1 MVVQPPSDDLAID
14 RLVRTDAQSASI
26 AQKTRR
32 SSRLV
37 RGMRLLL
44 PVAALSLVAVMVIW
58 TDKKEIIQA
67 VPKESVAPQAV
78 GQNELINPKFQSED
92 SHNQPYTIT
101 ATKAYQKAGN
111 LDSILLDKPVADMA
125 LKNGSSVAVE
135 AGEGTYNQKASELLL
150 KGDVQMRHNSGYE
163 IRTNQMS
170 INVVSQSMSSDQ
182 EVSGH
187 GPAAD
192 IEAKG
197 LVADGASD
205 MVIFKGP
212 AKLTLRQ
219 APSPTSEAA
228 PAPAQERTPQ

>member
-1 MVVQPPSDDLAID
+1 MVVQPPSDDLSID
-14 RLVRTDAQSASI
+14 RLVRTDEESANI
-26 AQKTRR
+26 AARTNR

-37 RGMRLLL
+37 RGMRLLF
-44 PVAALSLVAVMVIW
+44 PVIALSIVAVMVIW
-58 TDKKEIIQA
+58 SDKKEVIQA
-67 VPKESVAPQAV
+67 IPKERIDPKSV

-101 ATKAYQKAGN
+101 ANKAYQKAGN
-111 LDSILLDKPVADMA
+111 LDSILLDKPVADIA
-125 LKNGSSVAVE
+125 LKNGGNVALQ

-150 KGDVQMRHNSGYE
+150 KGDVQMRHTSGYE
-163 IRTNQMS
+163 IRTNQMN
-170 INVVSQSMSSDQ
+170 INVTSQSMSSDQ
-182 EVSGH
+182 DVSGH

-197 LVADGASD
+197 LEANGETD

-219 APSPTSEAA
+219 APAEPI
-228 PAPAQERTPQ
+228 QERTK

>member
-1 MVVQPPSDDLAID
+1 MVVHPPSDDLGID
-14 RLVRTDAQSASI
+14 RLVRTDAESATI
-26 AQKTRR
+26 AERTHR
-32 SSRLV
+32 SSRVV

-44 PVAALSLVAVMVIW
+44 PVVALSIVAIMVIW
-58 TDKKEIIQA
+58 SDKREIIQA
-67 VPKESVAPQAV
+67 VPKESIAPQAV

-101 ATKAYQKAGN
+101 ATKAYQNSAN
-111 LDSILLDKPVADMA
+111 LDSILLDKPVADIS
-125 LKNGSSVAVE
+125 LKNGGSVALQ

-150 KGDVQMRHNSGYE
+150 KGDVQLKHNSGYE
-163 IRTNQMS
+163 IHTNQMN
-170 INVVSQSMSSDQ
+170 INVTSQSMTSDQ
-182 EVSGH
+182 DVTGH

-197 LVADGASD
+197 LEANGETD

-219 APSPTSEAA
+219 TSGS
-228 PAPAQERTPQ
+228 TGSGKD